1 MPSNQK
7 QTIEQVKLSY
17 STLGKAFGKQTKKIK
32 NQGEKQIDA
41 FADLKLIE
49 IKPKEIKPRN
59 TKPGE
64 YSDYFLYELA
74 RIRNSFEP
82 VNLYDLIYNFT
93 ACFRYFL
100 SSFYFFTK

>member
-1 MPSNQK
+1 MNILLVKIYCHLINSK
-7 QTIEQVKLSY
+7 QLNKLN
-17 STLGKAFGKQTKKIK
+17 LVILLWEKLLKNKKKIK
-32 NQGEKQIDA
+32 DQGEKQIDA
-41 FADLKLIE
+41 LADLKLIE

-82 VNLYDLIYNFT
+82 VNLDDLIYNFT
-93 ACFRYFL
+93 AWL
-100 SSFYFFTK
+100 A